1 MSDGVKFILLGL
13 TATVCILNLYIYTT
27 HMDMNW
33 CEAEVDVLRLSVDKL
48 IQLHGVD
55 LGE

>member
-1 MSDGVKFILLGL
+1 MSEGVKFILLGL
-13 TATVCILNLYIYTT
+13 TAAVCVLNLYIYTT

-33 CEAEVDVLRLSVDKL
+33 CEAEVEVLRLSVDRL